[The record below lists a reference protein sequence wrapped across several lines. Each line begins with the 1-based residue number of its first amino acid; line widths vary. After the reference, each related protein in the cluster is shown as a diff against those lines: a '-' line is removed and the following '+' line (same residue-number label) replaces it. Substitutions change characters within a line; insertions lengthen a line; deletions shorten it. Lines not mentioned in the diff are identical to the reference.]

1 MATTTDT
8 DTETEAKTTQ
18 PLSDRLVGALD
29 EWYRQLQA
37 TGVGR
42 VALYGSVTAYLLWTL
57 FPVYWMISAT
67 VKTRGE
73 LLTTPPQW
81 IPTGF
86 TIENY
91 VELFLQRPDFVQYI
105 INSVIVSLVATILA
119 VTLGVMATYGFVRY
133 DFPYDA
139 GRLHLPL
146 LILASRFLPPIVMVI
161 PIYVIFVEIGI
172 VNTHLALIV
181 AYTAFNFP
189 FIVWLMKGFFE
200 ELPESVIQAAIL
212 DGHTELGAFFKIV
225 IPMVKPGIIAAIL
238 FALLGSWNELLF
250 AVILTSN
257 IQAQTLPVG
266 LATFQTQYFVE
277 WELLTVASTIA
288 MAPVVLFAFIVRD
301 HLLRGF
307 TMGAIE

>member
-1 MATTTDT
+1 MATTTET
-8 DTETEAKTTQ
+8 NTEADEKTSR
-18 PLSDRLVGALD
+18 PLSDRLVGLLD
-29 EWYRQLQA
+29 ERYRQLQA
-37 TGVGR
+37 TGIGR
-42 VALYGSVTAYLLWTL
+42 ITLYTSVTIYLLWTL
-57 FPVYWMISAT
+57 FPVYWLISAT

-73 LLTTPPQW
+73 LLATPPQW
-81 IPTGF
+81 LPTEF

-91 VELFLQRPDFVQYI
+91 VTLFLQRPEFVQYI
-105 INSVIVSLVATILA
+105 INSIVVSMISTVLA

-133 DFPYDA
+133 DFPYDV
-139 GRLHLPL
+139 GQLHLPL
-146 LILASRFLPPIVMVI
+146 LILASRFLPPIVVVI
-161 PIYVIFVEIGI
+161 PVYIIFVEIGI
-172 VNTHLALIV
+172 INTPLALII

-212 DGHTELGAFFKIV
+212 DGHTEIGAFFKIV
-225 IPMVKPGIIAAIL
+225 IPMVKPGIIASIL
-238 FALLGSWNELLF
+238 FVLMGSWNELLF

-257 IQAQTLPVG
+257 IEAQTLPVG

>member
-8 DTETEAKTTQ
+8 ETDTERGSTRPVSE
-18 PLSDRLVGALD
+18 RLIGALD
-29 EWYRQLQA
+29 AWYRRGRA
-37 TGVGR
+37 TGAGR
-42 VALYGSVTAYLLWTL
+42 IVIYGSVATYLLWTL
-57 FPVYWMISAT
+57 FPVYWMLSAT
-67 VKTRGE
+67 VKTRSE

-81 IPTGF
+81 VPTSFEFGNF
-86 TIENY
+86 TA
-91 VELFLQRPDFVQYI
+91 LFAQRPEFVRYI
-105 INSVIVSLVATILA
+105 LNSVVVSVAATALA

-133 DFPYDA
+133 DFPYDL
-139 GRLHLPL
+139 GRFHLPL
-146 LILASRFLPPIVMVI
+146 LILASRFLPPIVTVI
-161 PIYVIFVEIGI
+161 PIYVVFVEVGI
-172 VNTHLALIV
+172 VNTHLALIL

-212 DGHTELGAFFKIV
+212 DGHTEIGAFFKIV
-225 IPMVKPGIIAAIL
+225 LPMVKPGIVAAVL
-238 FALLGSWNELLF
+238 FALMGSWNELLF

-288 MAPVVLFAFIVRD
+288 MAPVVLFAFVVRD